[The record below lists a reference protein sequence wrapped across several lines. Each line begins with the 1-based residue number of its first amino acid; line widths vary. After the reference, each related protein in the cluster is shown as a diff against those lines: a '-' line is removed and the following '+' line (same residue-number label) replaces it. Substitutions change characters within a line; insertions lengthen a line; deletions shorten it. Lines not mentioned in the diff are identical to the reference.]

1 MPIGSRLFRK
11 VTIIGVGLMGGSLG
25 KVIKKQGLA
34 KEVVGLSQ
42 KQTTLSAAVKM
53 QAIDHGYHDIR
64 KAVHNADLVVLATPV
79 SIITGTLS
87 MIGPY
92 LKRGCIVTDVGS
104 SKVSIVRAAQKF
116 LPNHVSFVGSHP
128 LTGSEKKGVQF
139 ADEKLFAGALCIM
152 TPTDQVNRS
161 VTHRIKTLWTR
172 VGCRVK
178 FLSPEEHDRIMAYI
192 SHLPHVM
199 AFALMNIIPGELL
212 EYSAQGLKDATRI
225 ASSSPQM
232 WSDICQGNAD
242 NIIHVLDAL
251 VKDLAGIRRA
261 IVTNESKLL
270 LDEFQKAKEKRDRIG

>member
-25 KVIKKQGLA
+25 KAIKKQGLA

-42 KQTTLSAAVKM
+42 KQTTLSTAVKM
-53 QAIDHGYHDIR
+53 QAIDHGCHDIR

-104 SKVSIVRAAQKF
+104 SKVSIVRTAQQF

-139 ADEKLFAGALCIM
+139 ADEKLFEGALCIM

-161 VTHRIKTLWTR
+161 VTHRIKTLWAR
-172 VGCRVK
+172 LGCRIK

-192 SHLPHVM
+192 SHLPHVLS
-199 AFALMNIIPGELL
+199 FALMNIIPAELL
-212 EYSAQGLKDATRI
+212 EYTAQGLKDTTRI

-242 NIIHVLDAL
+242 NIVNVLDEL

-261 IVTNESKLL
+261 IVTNETKIL
-270 LDEFQKAKEKRDRIG
+270 LDEFQKAKDKRDRIS